1 MITHSLYEMIHLLK
15 TGLWQGG
22 EVDKLGYIGGAVP
35 YPEVSCNCGLRGL
48 PMSYDTMLE
57 GCELSS
63 QGGGCELLLSQYQP
77 YTGTYALYVLE
88 SNLSDRILL
97 LAKLADILAGQRD
110 AYVWSHSLNKRNVF
124 GINRSY
130 QASYSSMRGGSI
142 ATPRQSRFF
151 GR

>member
-1 MITHSLYEMIHLLK
+1 MTTRSLFEMIHLLK

-22 EVDKLGYIGGAVP
+22 EVDKLGYIGAAVA
-35 YPEVSCNCGLRGL
+35 YPAVARDCGLQGI
-48 PMSYDTMLE
+48 PMNHDTMLE

-77 YTGTYALYVLE
+77 YTGTYVLYMLE

-97 LAKLADILAGQRD
+97 LAKMADILSDQRD
-110 AYVWSHSLNKRNVF
+110 AYVWSHNLNKRNVF
-124 GINRSY
+124 GINRNY
-130 QASYSSMRGGSI
+130 RASYSSMRGGSI